1 MTSELAMWLANP
13 VTLALALGFA
23 GLLFLLLEILA
34 GGLGELGNVRFQ
46 GLLEDNPGL
55 LRTGS
60 DERQLQLSRVLD
72 AIRWAEVIALSLIWV
87 LAIVLRRGASPWRLA
102 WGLAVPLVAVGLA
115 RLTRRSI
122 TEEGL
127 ARLLRGLRPLVAPL
141 LALVARGN
149 RADVAPAPEDDEEEA
164 SEREIQAFLDVGE
177 AAGLFEE
184 DEGELLESLVEFFDT
199 TVREVMTPRTDMV
212 AVEETTP
219 FDELLGVFAETHRSR
234 IPVYRETID
243 DVKGV
248 VHVKSVV
255 EHFRAGTR
263 PCAGELAWDCL
274 VVPESKELGDL
285 LREFQREHQ
294 QMAII
299 IDEYGGTAGLVT
311 LEDVLEEIV
320 GEIRDEHEA
329 GEPPEWRALGDGR
342 FRLQGRVPLETLEE
356 LFGVTVDDDEVDTV
370 GGLVF
375 ARYGTMP
382 ETGAVVSEESLGL
395 RFVVEEVEGRRITS
409 LLVERLDAGEEDGDA

>member
-1 MTSELAMWLANP
+1 MSTELALWVSNP
-13 VTLALALGFA
+13 VTLALVMALA
-23 GLLFLLLEILA
+23 GLLFLLLEVAA
-34 GGLGELGNVRFQ
+34 GGLGDLGNVRFQ

-55 LRTGS
+55 LPMGGG
-60 DERQLQLSRVLD
+60 EQQLQLSRVLD
-72 AIRWAEVIALSLIWV
+72 AIRWAEILVLSVIWALVVGLW
-87 LAIVLRRGASPWRLA
+87 GGGSPWRLG
-102 WGLAVPLVAVGLA
+102 WGVGIPLAAAVVARLA
-115 RLTRRSI
+115 RRGA

-127 ARLLRGLRPLVAPL
+127 ARLLRALRPLVAPL
-141 LALVARGN
+141 LALTGGGGSGSS
-149 RADVAPAPEDDEEEA
+149 PAAEDDEEEA

-184 DEGELLESLVEFFDT
+184 EEGELLESLVEFFDT
-199 TVREVMTPRTDMV
+199 TVREVMTPRTDMI
-212 AVEETTP
+212 AVEEGTG
-219 FDELLGVFAETHRSR
+219 FDELVDLFAETHRSR

-243 DVKGV
+243 DVRGV

-255 EHFRAGTR
+255 EHVRAGTR
-263 PCAGELAWDCL
+263 PSAGELAWDCL
-274 VVPESKELGDL
+274 VVPESKELGEL

-329 GEPPEWRALGDGR
+329 GEPPEWRALPDGR
-342 FRLQGRVPLETLEE
+342 YRLQGRAPLEVLEE

-375 ARYGTMP
+375 ARYGTVP
-382 ETGAVVSEESLGL
+382 EPGAVVTEEGLGL
-395 RFVVEEVEGRRITS
+395 VFTVEEVEGRRITS
-409 LLVERLDAGEEDGDA
+409 LVVERMGRGEEGDDV

>member
-1 MTSELAMWLANP
+1 MTSELVLWFANP
-13 VTLALALGFA
+13 VTLALALGLA
-23 GLLFLLLEILA
+23 GLLFLLLEVLA

-55 LRTGS
+55 LPAEQE
-60 DERQLQLSRVLD
+60 ERQLQLSRVLD
-72 AIRWAEVIALSLIWV
+72 AIRWAEVLVISGIWI
-87 LAIVLRRGASPWRLA
+87 LAILLRQGASPWRLA
-102 WGLAVPLVAVGLA
+102 WGLAVPLAAAALA
-115 RLTRRSI
+115 GAGRRGI

-127 ARLLRGLRPLVAPL
+127 ARLLRTLRPLIAPL
-141 LALVARGN
+141 LAVVARSD
-149 RADVAPAPEDDEEEA
+149 RAEVVPAPEDDEEEA

-184 DEGELLESLVEFFDT
+184 EEGELLESLVEFFDT
-199 TVREVMTPRTDMV
+199 TVREVMTPRTDMI
-212 AVEETTP
+212 AVEEGTS
-219 FDELLGVFAETHRSR
+219 FDELLAIFSETHRSR
-234 IPVYRETID
+234 VPVYRETID
-243 DVKGV
+243 DVRGV

-263 PCAGELAWDCL
+263 PPAGELAWPCL

-329 GEPPEWRALGDGR
+329 GEPPEWRALEDGR
-342 FRLQGRVPLETLEE
+342 FRLQGKAPLETLEE
-356 LFGVTVDDDEVDTV
+356 LFGVAVDDDEVDTV

-375 ARYGTMP
+375 SRYGTVP
-382 ETGAVVSEESLGL
+382 EPGVVVAEESLGL

-409 LLVERLDAGEEDGDA
+409 LLVERLGAGEEAEDA

>member
-1 MTSELAMWLANP
+1 MSTELAMWFANP
-13 VTLALALGFA
+13 VTLALAMGLA
-23 GLLFLLLEILA
+23 GLLLLLLEAMA
-34 GGLGELGNVRFQ
+34 GGLGGLGNVRFQ

-55 LRTGS
+55 LPTGGG
-60 DERQLQLSRVLD
+60 EEQVQLSAVLD
-72 AIRWAEVIALSLIWV
+72 AIRWAEILVLSVIWALV
-87 LAIVLRRGASPWRLA
+87 IVLWQGGSVWKLGWGVGIPLA
-102 WGLAVPLVAVGLA
+102 AAALA
-115 RLTRRSI
+115 RLTRRGA

-127 ARLLRGLRPLVAPL
+127 ARLLRGLRPLIAPL
-141 LALVARGN
+141 LALVPAGGG
-149 RADVAPAPEDDEEEA
+149 AEVAVPAEDDEEEA

-184 DEGELLESLVEFFDT
+184 EEGELLESLVEFFDT
-199 TVREVMTPRTDMV
+199 TVREVMTPRTDMI
-212 AVEETTP
+212 AVEEGTT
-219 FDELLGVFAETHRSR
+219 FDELLNLFAETHRSR

-255 EHFRAGTR
+255 EHVRAGTR
-263 PCAGELAWDCL
+263 PSAGELAWDCL

-329 GEPPEWRALGDGR
+329 GEPPEWRALDEGR
-342 FRLQGRVPLETLEE
+342 FRLQGRAPLETLEE

-375 ARYGTMP
+375 ARYGTVP
-382 ETGAVVSEESLGL
+382 EPEAVVVEESLGL
-395 RFVVEEVEGRRITS
+395 RFTVEEVEGRRITS
-409 LLVERLDAGEEDGDA
+409 LLVERLGRAGEGGDA